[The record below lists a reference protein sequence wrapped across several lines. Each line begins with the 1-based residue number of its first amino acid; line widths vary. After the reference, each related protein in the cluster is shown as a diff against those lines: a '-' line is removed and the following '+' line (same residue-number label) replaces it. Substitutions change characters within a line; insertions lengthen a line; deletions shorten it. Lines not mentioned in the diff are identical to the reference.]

1 MSSLEDTGL
10 DMNASQLGKVKPI
23 HQPFSWAMGEFDDG
37 RDAFFAALTLDVC
50 NGIQTCLELVHATDL
65 ASGPS
70 AACEEPPILG
80 VMDRDRLLRL
90 ATVSAR
96 MLSDRA
102 WKEVTRKNNQ
112 TPDPATAKEGSQ

>member
-1 MSSLEDTGL
+1 VSRPEGIGV
-10 DMNASQLGKVKPI
+10 DMNVPQTSNVRPI
-23 HQPFSWAMGEFDDG
+23 HQPFSWAIEEFDDG

-65 ASGPS
+65 ASEPS
-70 AACEEPPILG
+70 AAGEEQPILG
-80 VMDRDRLLRL
+80 ARDRDRLLRL

-102 WKEVTRKNNQ
+102 WEEVTRKNRQ
-112 TPDPATAKEGSQ
+112 TRDPASVKEGGK

>member
-1 MSSLEDTGL
+1 VSRPEDTAV
-10 DMNASQLGKVKPI
+10 DMNATQTVNFRPV

-37 RDAFFAALTLDVC
+37 REAFFAALTLDVC

-70 AACEEPPILG
+70 GACEEQPILG
-80 VMDRDRLLRL
+80 VTDRDRLLRL

-102 WKEVTRKNNQ
+102 WEEVTRKNRQ
-112 TPDPATAKEGSQ
+112 TRDPASVKEGGK